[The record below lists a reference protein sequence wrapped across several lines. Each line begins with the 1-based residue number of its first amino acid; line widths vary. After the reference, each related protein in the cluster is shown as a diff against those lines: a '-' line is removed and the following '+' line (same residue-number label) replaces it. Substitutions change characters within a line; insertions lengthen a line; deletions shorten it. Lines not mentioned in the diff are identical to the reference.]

1 MNLRRISVFLILTV
15 LLKLSSAFAFPL
27 PHHGPVVAAPTEH
40 ALPACHDHQAPASAE
55 TSPKLDAVDSSQP
68 SSGTCATLDNC
79 HHCCAVGLGMY
90 VPMLAQ
96 PLPSAAPVN
105 AWTHGTSL
113 SLRPDL
119 RPPIA

>member
-1 MNLRRISVFLILTV
+1 MNLRRISGVLILTV
-15 LLKLSSAFAFPL
+15 LLKLTAAFAFPI
-27 PHHGPVVAAPTEH
+27 PHGPVVAAPNEH
-40 ALPACHDHQAPASAE
+40 ALPACHDHQAHSSGE
-55 TSPKLDAVDSSQP
+55 TSPKLDAVDSSSP
-68 SSGTCATLDNC
+68 SSDTCAALDNC

-90 VPMLAQ
+90 VPLLAQ

>member
-1 MNLRRISVFLILTV
+1 MNLRQISGVLILTV
-15 LLKLSSAFAFPL
+15 LLKLTAAFAFPI
-27 PHHGPVVAAPTEH
+27 PHGPVVAAPSEH
-40 ALPACHDHQAPASAE
+40 ALPACDDHQAHASAE
-55 TSPKLDAVDSSQP
+55 TSPKLDAVDTPTP
-68 SSGTCATLDNC
+68 SSGTCAALDSC
-79 HHCCAVGLGMY
+79 HHCCAVGLGMS

-113 SLRPDL
+113 SPRPDL